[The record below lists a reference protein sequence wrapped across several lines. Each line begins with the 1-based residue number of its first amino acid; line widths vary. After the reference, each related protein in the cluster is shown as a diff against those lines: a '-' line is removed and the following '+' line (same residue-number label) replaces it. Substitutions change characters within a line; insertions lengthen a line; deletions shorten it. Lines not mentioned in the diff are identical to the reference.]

1 MTKLKQ
7 KVDFKGQTIYIGLD
21 VHKLN
26 WQVCLYYEGKNV
38 KNFSQPASTEAL
50 LKHLRENY
58 PGAKYVCAYECGFS
72 GYWIH
77 RELTAQGI
85 HCLVV
90 NAADVPQ
97 TDKGLKNKTDKVDA
111 LRLGM
116 ALQAGFLEGVYVP
129 SLTLDAD
136 RQLVRSNNR
145 FTSDLTRYKNR
156 IKGLLHYLGIPI
168 PERFAKT
175 SWSKAF
181 IQWLQ
186 ELKIEEDTAR
196 KVLDFQIEMM
206 VHTRQKKA
214 ELTKQIRNLLNEP
227 RYSAMTKLLFSIP
240 GVGHLTAATLLTE
253 IGDMNRFSCLEKLN
267 SFVGFCPTSHDSGE
281 KERNGHITK
290 RHNRFIRTLL
300 IEASWKAIKCDPALM
315 KVYAELK
322 AKIGG
327 KRAIVKIARKLLNRI
342 RYVWVNKKEYVNG
355 VIQ

>member
-1 MTKLKQ
+1 MTKLTQ
-7 KVDFKGQTIYIGLD
+7 KVDFFGHTIYIGLD

-26 WQVCLYYEGKNV
+26 WQVSLYYEGKNI

-50 LKHLRENY
+50 LKHLRDNY
-58 PGAKYVCAYECGFS
+58 PGANYVCAYECGFS
-72 GYWIH
+72 GFWIY
-77 RELTAQGI
+77 RELQSQGVD
-85 HCLVV
+85 CLVV

-111 LRLGM
+111 SRLGM
-116 ALQAGFLEGVYVP
+116 ALQAGFLVSVYVP
-129 SLTLDAD
+129 STILDAD

-156 IKGLLHYLGIPI
+156 IKGLLHYLGISI
-168 PERFAKT
+168 PEKFAET
-175 SWSKAF
+175 SWSNAF
-181 IQWLQ
+181 IQWLK
-186 ELKIEEDTAR
+186 ELKVEEDTAR

-206 VHTRQKKA
+206 VHTRQQKV
-214 ELTKQIRNLLNEP
+214 ELTKQIKNLLNEP
-227 RYSAMTKLLFSIP
+227 RYCALTKLLFSVP

-253 IGDMNRFSCLEKLN
+253 IGDMDRFSCLEKLN
-267 SFVGFCPTSHDSGE
+267 SFVGFCPTSHSSGE

-290 RHNRFIRTLL
+290 RHNRFIRMLL
-300 IEASWKAIKCDPALM
+300 IEASWKAIKSDPALM
-315 KVYAELK
+315 KVYAALK

-342 RYVWVNKKEYVNG
+342 RYVWVNKQEYVNG